1 MQAIQ
6 LCQRKSR
13 MINSIQR
20 SRKTEPTRQFGG
32 EKNNQYEVKTEI
44 TQSTKQQY
52 NKRARARKRH
62 LKENVLYKIQRES
75 RQEVIR
81 ELYPPRFVTGSLQ
94 NRMAKTTT
102 QPWTGRIDGIV

>member
-32 EKNNQYEVKTEI
+32 EKNNQYEI
-44 TQSTKQQY
+44 NTQSTKQQY

-62 LKENVLYKIQRES
+62 LKRK
-75 RQEVIR
+75 
-81 ELYPPRFVTGSLQ
+81 
-94 NRMAKTTT
+94 
-102 QPWTGRIDGIV
+102 